1 MRPGDNNRREH
12 TARLESE
19 FVPNFTSSVS
29 SSPSAKSGP
38 STHSSQ
44 QISLR
49 TDNINQGF
57 DQYGLIAANE
67 LSARTLSNS
76 DGSFDELHTRLLQL
90 QGQVV
95 HLQSENQRLS
105 RLSNGGYSSLT
116 LDEESDIDNTPDICS
131 EQKLD
136 KLEESDAARFDL
148 CRWIRGPGG
157 TVAPAPKPRALHR
170 RHVSSPNGKPAKPP
184 PLRLSRPAAVSELLG
199 KHSDYTQT
207 IGEFMSRYTTM
218 TPFKPYTLE
227 GAHDMPNSPGV
238 ALINDQATQ
247 YLPPLAGEEYAAHI
261 SRISYLIRALHS
273 IELAD
278 PEFLS
283 NPRVN
288 MLVDLVLDLEQSLT
302 LPRIDFLRRHSE
314 TVHAM
319 SVHAQQRRP
328 PTKTDTEYV
337 VGDAETLCWGLQ
349 PEASAMAV
357 ASSRLDKSPA
367 DPRHIGHMARA
378 IPRYPDFRNS
388 STRNTN
394 VNAATNDHLSS
405 RAATSD
411 LILGDRLKPS
421 SAIYPKVQNKVGNDS
436 VEAIVKDFAP
446 SSANA
451 AINSSRTMDARSL
464 DANARH
470 QYQIL
475 TPDSAMAAGFD
486 PKLHP
491 VVGPR
496 SMDVSP
502 TLQISNNRSMPLLA
516 SAQTTPR
523 YSQRLRRHAPP
534 RIQTLAACSGYQTEN
549 I

>member
-1 MRPGDNNRREH
+1 MRPGVNASREH
-12 TARLESE
+12 AARLGSES
-19 FVPNFTSSVS
+19 VPNFTSSAS
-29 SSPSAKSGP
+29 SSPSAENGH
-38 STHSSQ
+38 STPSSQ
-44 QISLR
+44 LISLR

-67 LSARTLSNS
+67 LSTRTLSNS

-95 HLQSENQRLS
+95 YLQRENRRLS
-105 RLSNGGYSSLT
+105 HLSNGGYSSLT

-131 EQKLD
+131 EQKAD
-136 KLEESDAARFDL
+136 KLGESDAVRFDL

-157 TVAPAPKPRALHR
+157 TVAPSPKPRALHR
-170 RHVSSPNGKPAKPP
+170 RQVSSPNGKSVKSP

-199 KHSDYTQT
+199 KHSDYTQS

-227 GAHDMPNSPGV
+227 GAHDMLNTPGV

-247 YLPPLAGEEYAAHI
+247 YLPPLAGEEYATHI

-278 PEFLS
+278 PEFLT

-319 SVHAQQRRP
+319 SVHAQQRRLP
-328 PTKTDTEYV
+328 AKTDTEYV

-349 PEASAMAV
+349 PEVSTMAV
-357 ASSRLDKSPA
+357 VSARLERSPA
-367 DPRHIGHMARA
+367 DPRHLDHMARA
-378 IPRYPDFRNS
+378 IPRHPDFRNS
-388 STRNTN
+388 STRATN
-394 VNAATNDHLSS
+394 VNAAADDHSSS
-405 RAATSD
+405 RAATSN

-421 SAIYPKVQNKVGNDS
+421 SALYPKAQSKASNDS
-436 VEAIVKDFAP
+436 VDAIGKGFAP
-446 SSANA
+446 QSANA
-451 AINSSRTMDARSL
+451 AVSSSRTMDVQSL
-464 DANARH
+464 DANALR

-475 TPDSAMAAGFD
+475 TPDSATAAGFD

-496 SMDVSP
+496 AMDVSP
-502 TLQISNNRSMPLLA
+502 TLQISNNHSMPIL
-516 SAQTTPR
+516 T
-523 YSQRLRRHAPP
+523 
-534 RIQTLAACSGYQTEN
+534 
-549 I
+549 